1 MIGRRDNQED
11 SMASAI
17 LDDGNA
23 LLLVVADGMGGH
35 ESGEIAS
42 DIAVRTFVDCFVE
55 NTVGALPKRLK
66 LALLMANECLAEQI
80 RLDPELDGM
89 GTTLVAAHIGPMG
102 LHWISVGDSLLL
114 LSRAGAISQ
123 LNKDHSMAPIIE
135 RRFTSGKLTREEAD
149 NHPERNDLLSV
160 MIGLNSPDM
169 IDCPNEPYL
178 LEKGDQIVVASD
190 GLQTLPMDEILKSLA
205 HGDDVKGCVTAL
217 TQGIQEKAREYQD
230 NVSIQV
236 AAIA

>member
-17 LDDGNA
+17 LDDGKA

-35 ESGEIAS
+35 EGGEIAS
-42 DIAVRTFVDCFVE
+42 SIAVRTFVECFIE

-66 LALLMANECLAEQI
+66 LALLMANEALAERI

-102 LHWISVGDSLLL
+102 LHWISVGDSPLLL
-114 LSRAGAISQ
+114 CRSGTITQ
-123 LNKDHSMAPIIE
+123 LNQDHSMAPIIE
-135 RRFTSGKLTREEAD
+135 RRFAAGKLTREEAD
-149 NHPERNDLLSV
+149 NHSERNDLLSV
-160 MIGLNSPDM
+160 MIGLNSPDI
-169 IDCPNEPYL
+169 IDCPSEPYP
-178 LEKGDQIVVASD
+178 LENGDQIVVASD
-190 GLQTLPMDEILKSLA
+190 GLQTLSMDEILQSLV
-205 HGDDVKGCVTAL
+205 HGEDVKGCVSAMM
-217 TQGIQEKAREYQD
+217 QGIEAKAREHQD